1 MFERN
6 SQFTVIKLENNQVF
20 RLPKA
25 YRNVQVLS
33 GTAWI
38 TIDKQDIILRS
49 GEKVSLPLSKNFAV
63 ISVLSKIPLILE
75 VLTDE
80 KKAITNQ
87 FTDRLTV
94 VP

>member
-25 YRNVQVLS
+25 YRDVQVLS

-38 TIDKQDIILRS
+38 TVDKQDIILRT
-49 GEKVSLPLSKNFAV
+49 GDKVSLPSSNNFAV
-63 ISVLSKIPLILE
+63 ISVLTKVPLILE

-80 KKAITNQ
+80 RKPITNQ

-94 VP
+94 VR